1 MPSAQ
6 HRQEIKAEMAKAAAA
21 CDRKRYN
28 ELVEKLAQ
36 EYQLMAE
43 PEWAGSIRFL
53 AVDSERITTEFKNP
67 IAARFSVPIFP
78 SDCAPPAAA
87 VEQPGTG
94 PIQSLFGPATLPAL
108 EENPPQQNW
117 RSQDQGAMRWTGL
130 NLGAQVSGFAP
141 TLNWTEMLAA
151 TGMITDR
158 NTVLGNPGAG
168 VGVTAAFAAAVATP
182 IGGVIVDPFVSFD
195 YFNHTV
201 EQPLGGSAFLATKS
215 NYQGTAGVKIG
226 PPVGATGWVYGIAG
240 ASFLNETLTVANF
253 VSESSSRNTTVPGL
267 TLGIGGAIQVPA
279 LSSFGHP
286 VAISVEY
293 EHTLW
298 GTAHFNMPEA
308 WVLSN
313 YAFRRDDDVLMLG
326 FIVFGNLPGP

>member
-1 MPSAQ
+1 
-6 HRQEIKAEMAKAAAA
+6 
-21 CDRKRYN
+21 
-28 ELVEKLAQ
+28 
-36 EYQLMAE
+36 
-43 PEWAGSIRFL
+43 
-53 AVDSERITTEFKNP
+53 
-67 IAARFSVPIFP
+67 
-78 SDCAPPAAA
+78 
-87 VEQPGTG
+87 
-94 PIQSLFGPATLPAL
+94 
-108 EENPPQQNW
+108 
-117 RSQDQGAMRWTGL
+117 MRWTGL

-195 YFNHTV
+195 YFNHAV

-267 TLGIGGAIQVPA
+267 TLGIGGAVQVPA